1 MPHPYINTSDEK
13 IPRRHRGAR
22 ALPKF
27 GPRRHSL
34 IPITTTPGVHTNQQP
49 FATRKPARTDISG
62 ECAMPA
68 TSHASALLI
77 VAMTSVVMASVALT
91 PMTARAE
98 NIDQDKDKSGPK
110 LFAATCAECHR
121 SARGLAKGRLSIML
135 QYYLKQHYT
144 SSSATAQTLTAYLQS
159 VDTPPRSKPQPGKS
173 SASAATASAPRPPA
187 TQSAATTTGL
197 SVPRPPALV
206 PGR

>member
-1 MPHPYINTSDEK
+1 
-13 IPRRHRGAR
+13 
-22 ALPKF
+22 
-27 GPRRHSL
+27 
-34 IPITTTPGVHTNQQP
+34 
-49 FATRKPARTDISG
+49 
-62 ECAMPA
+62 MPA
-68 TSHASALLI
+68 ISHAFTLLI
-77 VAMTSVVMASVALT
+77 IAMTSLAATM
-91 PMTARAE
+91 ARAE

-110 LFAATCAECHR
+110 LFAASCADCHR

-135 QYYLKQHYT
+135 SYYLQQHYT
-144 SSSATAQTLTAYLQS
+144 TSSTTAQTLTAYLQS
-159 VDTPPRSKPQPGKS
+159 VDTPPRSKPPAGKP

>member
-1 MPHPYINTSDEK
+1 
-13 IPRRHRGAR
+13 
-22 ALPKF
+22 
-27 GPRRHSL
+27 
-34 IPITTTPGVHTNQQP
+34 
-49 FATRKPARTDISG
+49 
-62 ECAMPA
+62 MPA
-68 TSHASALLI
+68 IKRAFALLI
-77 VAMTSVVMASVALT
+77 IVMTSVALMPT
-91 PMTARAE
+91 GARAE

-110 LFAATCAECHR
+110 LFAASCADCHR

-135 QYYLKQHYT
+135 WYYLQQHYT

-173 SASAATASAPRPPA
+173 QLAKSQPTATQSTATNGSAPRSA
-187 TQSAATTTGL
+187 VTQSAATGL